1 MKLGRAVLA
10 DTSVWVD
17 HFRNSEPRMAALL
30 RAKRVRMHPFV
41 ASELALGALLNRV
54 RTLADLRSLS
64 QTPVADQAE
73 IDNLIESRRL
83 YARGIGFV
91 DLHLIASALLDGDLS
106 VWTLDKRFADVA
118 GELGVRA
125 DL

>member
-91 DLHLIASALLDGDLS
+91 DLHLIASALLDGNLS